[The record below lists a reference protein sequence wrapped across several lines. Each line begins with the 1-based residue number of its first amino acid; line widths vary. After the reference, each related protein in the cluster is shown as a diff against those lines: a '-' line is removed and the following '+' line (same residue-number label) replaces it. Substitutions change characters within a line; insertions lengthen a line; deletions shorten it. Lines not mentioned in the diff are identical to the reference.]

1 MLSQSI
7 PPLFVALLPVVA
19 FLGGLV
25 YFDSYKLVSL
35 RRVLVI
41 IMAGGLCCAGSY
53 LLNGLARENLGL
65 TTPALSRYAAPVI
78 EELLKALI
86 IIYFLSRNRIGF
98 MVDAAIYGFAVGSGF
113 AIIENLYYLQ
123 VYAGSNMAVW
133 VVRGFGTA
141 IMHGG
146 VSAIF
151 AVTAHS
157 LSGTHDK
164 IQPLALLPGLLLAI
178 LTHSVYNHFFL
189 TPIFSTLLII
199 IILPVVAYTV
209 VRQSEQQVSQWLGL
223 SFDKDAE
230 LLELINSGKFSNSN
244 VGQYLHSLCEYFS
257 GETVVDILCYLRL
270 HKELSLRAKGMLM
283 MRENGFEVEIE
294 PDVHE
299 VLAEMKA
306 LQENIGKTGQAAI
319 KPFLRLSRK
328 DLWQIYL
335 LE

>member
-1 MLSQSI
+1 MLSQQI
-7 PPLFVALLPVVA
+7 PSLLVALLPVLA
-19 FLGGLV
+19 FLCGLL

-35 RRVLVI
+35 RRVLAVI
-41 IMAGGLCCAGSY
+41 LAGGLCCAGSY
-53 LLNGLARENLGL
+53 FLNGLVRENLGL
-65 TTPALSRYAAPVI
+65 TTPVLSRYAAPVI
-78 EELLKALI
+78 EEFLKALI
-86 IIYFLSRNRIGF
+86 IVYFLSRNRIGF

-113 AIIENLYYLQ
+113 SIIENLYYLQ
-123 VYAGSNMAVW
+123 MYTDSSMTVW

-146 VSAIF
+146 VAAIF
-151 AVTAHS
+151 AVIAHS

-164 IQPLALLPGLLLAI
+164 LQALDLLPGLLLAI

-189 TPIFSTLLII
+189 NPIFSTLLITLL
-199 IILPVVAYTV
+199 LPAVAYVV

-223 SFDKDAE
+223 GFDEDAE
-230 LLELINSGKFSNSN
+230 LLELINSGEFSSSP

-270 HKELSLRAKGMLM
+270 QKELSLRAKGMLM
-283 MRENGFEVEIE
+283 MRENGFKVEIE
-294 PDVHE
+294 PNVRE
-299 VLAEMKA
+299 VLIEMKA